1 MNARDS
7 EALACLLEMNGY
19 LESEDES
26 TADILIFNTCSVR
39 DQAERKVIGK
49 VGLMKRLKRDRPDL
63 VIGIIGCMAQRLGGV
78 LLEKLPHLDFVAG
91 TDQLQNIP
99 GIVAECLAIFLFASV
114 KDFGFALSLA
124 LLCGLV
130 FARQNV
136 VAIAPCF
143 IVANCVFALDWWTL
157 LFAVTPIVL
166 LFALYAVVFALRK
179 NTA

>member
-78 LLEKLPHLDFVAG
+78 LLEKLPHLDYG
-91 TDQLQNIP
+91 KGRKLNDTQRSNDS
-99 GIVAECLAIFLFASV
+99 AELCKYSAQ
-114 KDFGFALSLA
+114 G
-124 LLCGLV
+124 LL
-130 FARQNV
+130 
-136 VAIAPCF
+136 
-143 IVANCVFALDWWTL
+143 
-157 LFAVTPIVL
+157 
-166 LFALYAVVFALRK
+166 
-179 NTA
+179 